1 MTAAKA
7 AIVHLEACQLGKI
20 HAPFRSASLPLL
32 KSAIAA
38 IQGPPKKD
46 TEDDGIASWS
56 PKPLRPN
63 KPLTIQELIALLSE
77 HDPKK
82 MVIIAGCDCF
92 GEAVD
97 VGSLN
102 EEEVLIERKDEK

>member
-1 MTAAKA
+1 MD
-7 AIVHLEACQLGKI
+7 E
-20 HAPFRSASLPLL
+20 
-32 KSAIAA
+32 
-38 IQGPPKKD
+38 
-46 TEDDGIASWS
+46 GIASWS
-56 PKPLRPN
+56 PNPPRPN
-63 KPLTIQELIALLSE
+63 KPLTVKELIALLSE

-102 EEEVLIERKDEK
+102 EEEVLIERKES